1 MERRFLKSLN
11 DTVRVFW
18 RLFVGKSKI
27 FFYFFCEMSFSF
39 TGVNIPSYLV
49 RAQKMDLLDYLILKV
64 DSELLNF
71 IMLFYSYR
79 QHKIHYCIIL
89 TVNLLTWKKESPVF
103 TEKQN
108 HLFSHMTINIH
119 LINNMGFLNFIDLS
133 DIFDATLVKRNI
145 VVILKNVPERENI

>member
-1 MERRFLKSLN
+1 METFCWKVQNILLFFLRNVVQLHRSQHSFLSGAGAKDGPSGLPYLESRFGVAQFHHPNILDLQSH
-11 DTVRVFW
+11 
-18 RLFVGKSKI
+18 
-27 FFYFFCEMSFSF
+27 FF
-39 TGVNIPSYLV
+39 
-49 RAQKMDLLDYLILKV
+49 
-64 DSELLNF
+64 
-71 IMLFYSYR
+71 MLFYSYR